1 MNPVQPQSTGIPNRK
16 FHSLKIDMT
25 PLVDLG
31 FLLISFFIFTAA
43 LSEPTV
49 TRLIMPGKG
58 KETAVPES
66 HSLTLLL
73 DGKKLYAY
81 EGLWE
86 ETRSQQRIQETAYGL
101 QNGAGEFIRQKQQRS
116 GENLVVLIKPLASS
130 SYENVVT
137 MLDEMQIHA
146 VKKYAL
152 VEATAGE
159 RTWVENQQ
167 PKK

>member
-1 MNPVQPQSTGIPNRK
+1 MNAVQPQPTGTHNRK

-49 TRLIMPGKG
+49 TRLIMPREG
-58 KETAVPES
+58 KETGVPQS

-73 DGKKLYAY
+73 DEKKLYAY

-86 ETRSQQRIQETAYGL
+86 EARSQQRITETAYDL
-101 QNGAGEFIRQKQQRS
+101 LNGVGDLIREKQKSS
-116 GENLVVLIKPLASS
+116 GEDLVVLIKPLATS
-130 SYENVVT
+130 SYENVVV
-137 MLDEMQIHA
+137 MLDEMQIND
-146 VKKYAL
+146 VKKFAL
-152 VEATAGE
+152 TEVMPDEQK
-159 RTWVENQQ
+159 WVENR
-167 PKK
+167 

>member
-1 MNPVQPQSTGIPNRK
+1 MMPAFSKPNAQSQPHP
-16 FHSLKIDMT
+16 LKIDMT

-73 DGKKLYAY
+73 DEKKLYAY

-86 ETRSQQRIQETAYGL
+86 EARSQHRLTETSYDL
-101 QNGAGEFIRQKQQRS
+101 QKGVGELIRQKRQRS
-116 GENLVVLIKPLASS
+116 GENLVVLIKPLATS

-137 MLDEMQIHA
+137 LLDEM
-146 VKKYAL
+146 
-152 VEATAGE
+152 
-159 RTWVENQQ
+159 
-167 PKK
+167 